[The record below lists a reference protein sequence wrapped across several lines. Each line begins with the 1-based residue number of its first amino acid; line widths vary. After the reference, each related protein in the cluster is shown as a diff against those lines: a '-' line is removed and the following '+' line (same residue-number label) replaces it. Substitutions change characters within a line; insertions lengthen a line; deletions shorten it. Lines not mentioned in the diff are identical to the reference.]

1 MLQHIDALQGL
12 QSLPDSSIQLAVTSP
27 PYADIRK
34 SYQGV
39 HPNKYVDWF
48 LPITKQ
54 ILRTLTPIGSFVLNI
69 NDKCNKGERIPY
81 THELV
86 YKMRSEQGWKLIDTY
101 IWIKT
106 KGLPCVASRRGADYF
121 EYIYHF
127 AKTTK
132 PTFNVDEWRTPYPES
147 SLKRAQYTIK
157 QNTSNREAR
166 LATGEK
172 AQKKWNLHPKGAW
185 PKNVLNFPLDEGK
198 DHPAAFAIELPDYFI
213 RGLSNLGDTVLD
225 PFCGRGTACAAARN
239 LNRKYIGF
247 DLKQEYLDL
256 AKEKYGLSI
265 ADKENSEKS
274 YTGPT
279 KVQIQ

>member
-1 MLQHIDALQGL
+1 
-12 QSLPDSSIQLAVTSP
+12 
-27 PYADIRK
+27 
-34 SYQGV
+34 
-39 HPNKYVDWF
+39 
-48 LPITKQ
+48 
-54 ILRTLTPIGSFVLNI
+54 
-69 NDKCNKGERIPY
+69 
-81 THELV
+81 
-86 YKMRSEQGWKLIDTY
+86 
-101 IWIKT
+101 
-106 KGLPCVASRRGADYF
+106 
-121 EYIYHF
+121 
-127 AKTTK
+127 
-132 PTFNVDEWRTPYPES
+132 
-147 SLKRAQYTIK
+147 
-157 QNTSNREAR
+157 
-166 LATGEK
+166 
-172 AQKKWNLHPKGAW
+172 LHPKGAW